1 MAPRPEASN
10 KDAINTLVKSLEH
23 DIIFGRLHPR
33 ERLIEDDLIV
43 RFKAKRHTVRSALHR
58 LEQMGIIKRQKN
70 RGASVR
76 DFSIEEVESIYE
88 MRELLQHF
96 AAYKIPLPAA
106 PDLIR
111 KLKEIHAAHSAAVT
125 ANDLPTVYDLN
136 NRFHDTLFSACGN
149 PYLVET
155 INYLSWLAHNIR
167 SYRIGDPDNLERAR
181 QEHQLMITALK
192 QGDRPTLVQLCIDH
206 IIPSK
211 EAYIKSRV
219 KRP

>member
-1 MAPRPEASN
+1 MTPHPKAGG

-33 ERLIEDDLIV
+33 ERLIEDELMA
-43 RFKAKRHTVRSALHR
+43 RFKVKRHTVRSALDR
-58 LEQMGIIKRQKN
+58 LEQMGIIQRQKN

-76 DFSIEEVESIYE
+76 NFSIEEVECIYE
-88 MRELLQHF
+88 MRELLQQF
-96 AAYKIPLPAA
+96 AAYKIPLPAS
-106 PDLIR
+106 PDLIQE
-111 KLKEIHAAHSAAVT
+111 LEEIHAAHSAAVA
-125 ANDLPTVYDLN
+125 ANDLSTVYDLN

-155 INYLSWLAHNIR
+155 INYLSWMAHNIR
-167 SYRIGDPDNLERAR
+167 SYRIGDPANLERAR

-192 QGDRPTLVQLCIDH
+192 KGDRPTLVQLCIDH

-219 KRP
+219 KAP